1 MKKQPL
7 VTNQRDKNLLLFLG
21 VVIIVFLFFNYLISP
36 ALENGAALKAEVD
49 QADMELV
56 NAEDTI
62 LQYPEF
68 KKEEPEV
75 RKTVSDKYNMFF
87 HDVNQERILYKLD
100 TLIANSGLSI
110 ASYSNSG
117 TSALPITFSVP
128 EFNPVTYPLQ
138 GVALRANP
146 ALAELLP
153 PTTPAMAPASE
164 ELILTTDITIN
175 FDSSYNTAMAFLKSV
190 EDLDKSVIV
199 RSISLSKTE
208 TGIDGQIILA
218 FYSLPQIDSSKKDPM
233 EFKPTIPQGKVDP
246 FI

>member
-36 ALENGAALKAEVD
+36 ALENGTALKAEGDQVD
-49 QADMELV
+49 IELV
-56 NAEDTI
+56 NAKDTI
-62 LQYPEF
+62 AQYPDF
-68 KKEEPEV
+68 QKEEPQL

-100 TLIANSGLSI
+100 TLIANSGISI

-117 TSALPITFSVP
+117 TSALPIIFSVP
-128 EFNPVTYPLQ
+128 EFNPVAYPLQ

-153 PTTPAMAPASE
+153 PITPAMAPVSE

-175 FDSSYNTAMAFLKSV
+175 FNSRYDTAMAFLKAI
-190 EDLDKSVIV
+190 EAMDKSVIV
-199 RSISLSKTE
+199 RNISLSKTE
-208 TGIDGQIILA
+208 EGIDGQIVLA

-233 EFKPTIPQGKVDP
+233 EFKPAIPQGKADP